1 MKRASLQNDTKKSK
15 MFLTSW
21 LDFGLL
27 YTMDWKMA
35 KAYLPSLAALSSIW
49 KSYSFSMKTKNKAD
63 KVSGW
68 GYTYK
73 KMCFIIVI
81 RCNGV

>member
-1 MKRASLQNDTKKSK
+1 ML
-15 MFLTSW
+15 LTSW

-49 KSYSFSMKTKNKAD
+49 KSYSFSMKTKNNAD

-73 KMCFIIVI
+73 QKCVISPVIFFGMSVIVYPLST
-81 RCNGV
+81 VTL